1 MTSIILKSLALA
13 TVLVASAPA
22 FAAPSNLQQKTV
34 LKFDAKTGQ
43 YCVTE
48 PAMTGTRINRKICR
62 TAAQWSEA
70 GLSMPKST
78 ELAQK

>member
-1 MTSIILKSLALA
+1 MTSMILKSLALA

-22 FAAPSNLQQKTV
+22 FAAPARPQQTV
-34 LKFDAKTGQ
+34 LKYDAKTRQ
-43 YCVTE
+43 YCLTE
-48 PAMTGTRINRKICR
+48 PAATGSLIGRKTCQ

-70 GLSMPKST
+70 GLNMPKSI